1 MADEKANTKKGGG
14 HKATYA
20 RDNRTGKYLVRVTG
34 PHSNKFVGR
43 EVPVTRLDDSVSNE
57 KLTKVIWSGV
67 NDDASKGPLG
77 PVTLYAF
84 EARPAEMQDEI
95 EF

>member
-1 MADEKANTKKGGG
+1 MADSKEHSTKGK
-14 HKATYA
+14 HRATYA

-43 EVPVTRLDDSVSNE
+43 EVPVTRMDDSVSNE

-67 NDDASKGPLG
+67 NEDKEKGPLG

-84 EARPAEMQDEI
+84 EARPAEQMDEV

>member
-1 MADEKANTKKGGG
+1 MADPKTETTKGK
-14 HKATYA
+14 HRATYA

-43 EVPVTRLDDSVSNE
+43 EVPVTRMDDSVSNE
-57 KLTKVIWSGV
+57 KLTKVIWSGI
-67 NDDASKGPLG
+67 NEDKEKGPLG
-77 PVTLYAF
+77 PVTLYQF
-84 EARPAEMQDEI
+84 EPRPADQIDEV

>member
-1 MADEKANTKKGGG
+1 MATEQKKGGG
-14 HKATYA
+14 HAATYA

-43 EVPVTRLDDSVSNE
+43 EVPVRRLDNTMSNE
-57 KLTKVIWSGV
+57 KLTKVIWSGM
-67 NDDASKGPLG
+67 NEDAEKGPVG

-84 EARPAEMQDEI
+84 EARPADQIDEI

>member
-1 MADEKANTKKGGG
+1 MAENKEAKKGGG

-20 RDNRTGKYLVRVTG
+20 RDNQSGSYLVRVTG

-43 EVPVTRLDDSVSNE
+43 EVPVTRMDGTSDTE
-57 KLTKVIWSGV
+57 KLTKIVWTGV
-67 NDDASKGPLG
+67 NDDAEKGPLG
-77 PVTLYAF
+77 PVTLYKF
-84 EARPAEMQDEI
+84 EARPKEEREEI